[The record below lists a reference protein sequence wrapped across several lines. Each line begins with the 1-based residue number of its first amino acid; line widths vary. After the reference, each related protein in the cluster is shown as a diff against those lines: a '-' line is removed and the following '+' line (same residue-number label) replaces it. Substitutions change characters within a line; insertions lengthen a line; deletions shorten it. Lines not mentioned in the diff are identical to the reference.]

1 MVEHIRSMKIS
12 IITPTWNRCGSL
24 PRMIQSV
31 EMQAERP
38 MEHLIVDNLS
48 TDDTVTLI
56 SAYAARAPY
65 PVIHMREGD
74 KGIYDAMNQGAAM
87 AHGDALYFLNDD
99 DALFNPSSL
108 GLLSAALKLAPSGL
122 AFGDVIVRDP
132 TSGAERRRN
141 HRQMNRL
148 TLAEK
153 SICQQATIYSRK
165 AFDAVGF
172 FDARLKA
179 AGDYEWMIRGLVG
192 HRIPA
197 IYLRSVIAI
206 FASGGISSD
215 PALSEEFRAEMNL
228 VTERHFSAT
237 IRSRALRYRRFWRK
251 LPWGLN
257 CCPGYEHADRL
268 SVTSRTAFQNY
279 LLPDPLALLDF

>member
-1 MVEHIRSMKIS
+1 MRIS
-12 IITPTWNRCGSL
+12 IITPTWNRCDSL
-24 PRMIQSV
+24 TRMIQSV
-31 EMQAERP
+31 EMQALRP
-38 MEHLIVDNLS
+38 MEHLIIDNLS
-48 TDDTVTLI
+48 TDDTGTLI
-56 SAYAARAPY
+56 TDYAARAPY

-99 DALFNPSSL
+99 DSLFRPDSL
-108 GLLSAALKLAPSGL
+108 ALLSAALKLAPDGV

-132 TSGAERRRN
+132 NSGTEQRRN

-153 SICQQATIYSRK
+153 SICQQATIYSRR

-172 FDARLKA
+172 FDAGLKA
-179 AGDYEWMIRGLVG
+179 AGDYDWMIRGLVN
-192 HRIPA
+192 HRVPA
-197 IYLRSVIAI
+197 IYLRSVVAV

-215 PALSEEFRAEMNL
+215 PTRSEEFRSEMNL

-251 LPWGLN
+251 FPWGLSL
-257 CCPGYEHADRL
+257 CPGHENTDRL
-268 SVTSRTAFQNY
+268 LVTSRTAFKDY

>member
-1 MVEHIRSMKIS
+1 MKIS
-12 IITPTWNRCGSL
+12 IITPTWNRCDSL
-24 PRMIQSV
+24 ARMIQSV
-31 EMQAERP
+31 EVQALRP
-38 MEHLIVDNLS
+38 FEHLVIDNLS
-48 TDDTVTLI
+48 TDGTASVV

-65 PVIHMREGD
+65 SVIHMRNGD
-74 KGIYDAMNQGAAM
+74 KGIYDAMNQGAAI
-87 AHGDALYFLNDD
+87 AQGDALYFLNDD
-99 DALFNPSSL
+99 DSLFRPNSL
-108 GLLSAALKLAPSGL
+108 ALLSAALKLAPGGV

-132 TSGAERRRN
+132 TSLAERRRN

-172 FDARLKA
+172 FDAGLKA
-179 AGDYEWMIRGLVG
+179 AGDYDWMIRGLVA
-192 HRIPA
+192 HRIRA
-197 IYLRSVIAI
+197 IYLRAVVAV

-215 PALSEEFRAEMNL
+215 PAQNEEFQAEMNL
-228 VTERHFSAT
+228 VTERHFT
-237 IRSRALRYRRFWRK
+237 TGIRARALRYRRFWRK

-257 CCPGYEHADRL
+257 LCPGHEGADRL
-268 SVTSRTAFQNY
+268 SVTTRTAFQNY

>member
-1 MVEHIRSMKIS
+1 MRIS

-24 PRMIQSV
+24 TRMIQSV
-31 EMQAERP
+31 EMQAQRP

-48 TDDTVTLI
+48 TDDTGSLI
-56 SAYAARAPY
+56 NAYTARAPY
-65 PVIHMREGD
+65 PVIHVREGD
-74 KGIYDAMNQGAAM
+74 KGIYDAMNQGAAK
-87 AHGDALYFLNDD
+87 AQGDALYFLNDD
-99 DALFNPSSL
+99 DSLFRPNSL
-108 GLLSAALKLAPSGL
+108 ALLSSALKLAPSGV

-132 TSGAERRRN
+132 NSGTKRRRN

-153 SICQQATIYSRK
+153 SICQQATIYSRR
-165 AFDAVGF
+165 AFDTVGF
-172 FDARLKA
+172 FDSGLKA
-179 AGDYEWMIRGLVG
+179 AGDYDWMIRGLVG

-197 IYLRSVIAI
+197 IYLRSVVAV

-215 PALSEEFRAEMNL
+215 PARSKEFRAEMNF
-228 VTERHFSAT
+228 VTERHFSAA
-237 IRSRALRYRRFWRK
+237 IRARALRYRRFWRK
-251 LPWGLN
+251 LPRGLN
-257 CCPGYEHADRL
+257 WCPGYEHADRL

>member
-1 MVEHIRSMKIS
+1 MRIS

-24 PRMIQSV
+24 TRMIQSV
-31 EMQAERP
+31 EMQAQRP

-122 AFGDVIVRDP
+122 AFGDVIVRNP

-153 SICQQATIYSRK
+153 SICQQATIYSRR

-179 AGDYEWMIRGLVG
+179 AGDYDWMIRGLVG

-197 IYLRSVIAI
+197 IYLRSVVAV
-206 FASGGISSD
+206 FTSGGISSD

-257 CCPGYEHADRL
+257 WSPGYENADRL
-268 SVTSRTAFQNY
+268 SVTSRTAFQKY